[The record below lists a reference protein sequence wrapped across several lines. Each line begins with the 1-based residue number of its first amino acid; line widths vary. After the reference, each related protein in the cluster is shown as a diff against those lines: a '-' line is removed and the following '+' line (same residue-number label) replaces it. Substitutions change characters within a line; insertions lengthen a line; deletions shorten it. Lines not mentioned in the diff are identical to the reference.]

1 MIGRA
6 TSRHVWE
13 RTLARKVLSLIIE
26 VLGGGNAI
34 PDVSIPVGWKGE
46 ASMIETYVIEE
57 IKRQRERKEWEPLP
71 LQIEQP
77 AELPEKERKE
87 DAQRG
92 EKKER
97 KPSIIVI
104 DL

>member
-1 MIGRA
+1 
-6 TSRHVWE
+6 
-13 RTLARKVLSLIIE
+13 
-26 VLGGGNAI
+26 
-34 PDVSIPVGWKGE
+34 
-46 ASMIETYVIEE
+46 MIETYVIEE
-57 IKRQRERKEWEPLP
+57 IKRQRKRERWEPLP
-71 LQIEQP
+71 LQIERP
-77 AELPEKERKE
+77 TEVPPRERKE